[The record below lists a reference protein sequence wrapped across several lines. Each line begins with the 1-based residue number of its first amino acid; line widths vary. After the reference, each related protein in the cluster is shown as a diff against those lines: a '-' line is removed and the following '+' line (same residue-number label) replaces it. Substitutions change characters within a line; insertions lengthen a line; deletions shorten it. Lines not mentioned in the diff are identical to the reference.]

1 MKFIVALNKRDKSEL
16 DFYNFKYIT
25 SEKIVND
32 IFYYYENDK
41 NKISKLS
48 DKTKFLFTDV
58 MFV

>member
-25 SEKIVND
+25 SEKIDND

-48 DKTKFLFTDV
+48 DKTKFLFTNV